1 MKIPVLKSP
10 VMQRTLSTLLFGL
23 LSSLCLTSPVLA
35 QNQLSLGELQ
45 SGQLALNLSL
55 TEQQRVEQDTLNV
68 SLQYVAQGRDR
79 TELQNEMNTKMSE
92 ALELVK
98 AVPALEYST
107 THYHVQIVPTDRP
120 TRTDINNPVF
130 RAQQGLNITSTDSAA
145 LLELAGLLQATGLTL
160 DSLYY
165 TLSDVAHEQIAGELL
180 NAALHK
186 LQNRAQGAAEAL
198 GKQTAELVEVSM
210 DGTPNFMEV
219 RQKFAMEAFSSPAMD
234 YAPPVAEPGETVI
247 SVTVSA
253 RAVLSP

>member
-10 VMQRTLSTLLFGL
+10 VMQRTLSMLLFGL
-23 LSSLCLTSPVLA
+23 ISSLCLTSPALA

-68 SLQYVAQGRDR
+68 SLQYIAQGRDR
-79 TELQNEMNTKMSE
+79 TELQNEVNKIMSE
-92 ALELVK
+92 ALELVR
-98 AVPALEYST
+98 AVSSLEYST
-107 THYHVQIVPTDRP
+107 THYHVQIVQTDRP

-130 RAQQGLNITSTDSAA
+130 RAQQGLNITSKDSAA
-145 LLELAGLLQATGLTL
+145 LLELAGELQARGLTL
-160 DSLYY
+160 DGLYY
-165 TLSDVAHEQIAGELL
+165 TLSDAAHEQVAAELTK
-180 NAALHK
+180 AALQK

-198 GKQTAELVEVSM
+198 GKQSAELVEVSM
-210 DGTPNFMEV
+210 DGTPNFMDV
-219 RQKFAMEAFSSPAMD
+219 RQKFAMETFSSPAMD

-247 SVTVSA
+247 SITVSA